1 MKRLTIFTPTYN
13 RAYILPKLY
22 ESLCE
27 QTCQDY
33 EWLIVDDG
41 STDHT
46 KELVE
51 GWINKKKISIRYVWQ
66 ENGGKMRAYNRA
78 VGLAKGELFV
88 CVDSDDILASET
100 VIADSLQFWDQHC
113 NEKTEKP
120 LAGMVSFKISPN
132 GKGFLHVKE
141 GFEIKS
147 SEDIYRMYTGE
158 HTDFVRTEILKD
170 YPYPVFEGEKFTTD
184 VYIFRQMDESYYFL
198 LHPYYSQNCQYHD
211 DGYTKS
217 YRRILFDNPKGYREL
232 HALSI
237 RQKKTG
243 YWRSII
249 CYISI
254 SLFIRDHTLFSGT
267 DNLTLTLFFYPL
279 GCLKHLYD
287 RFMLIIER

>member
-1 MKRLTIFTPTYN
+1 MKRLTVFTPTFN

-22 ESLCE
+22 ASLCE

-267 DNLTLTLFFYPL
+267 DNLTLTLLFYPL